1 MQVGDE
7 QIYRRRTY
15 SPSER
20 IRVLEIAKRKQSI
33 RVDIEFLDGEKAG
46 QCENVP
52 GSRLHG
58 PWSTVGVFD
67 RRWANWRRLDSDGL
81 DDVEQGA
88 VLMVLIA
95 LIPEEVAIYDDSPA
109 RHGITVTDVAALE
122 QLMRRPM
129 TAVLDKVEWFD
140 NDGALELS
148 AAGTL
153 LIAEYACAANP
164 PPILDAVTAEEEAAR
179 QHCKHGREYDALDG
193 SGKQMSTPEGEFR
206 WYRKHTRP
214 KHELLRAWCGHRSV
228 TFVERLAA
236 AEAES
241 ERLDILVATLID
253 ALRKHDQNLAEIYE
267 REHEDERVRPETV
280 RPVVDRPLA
289 PWEIPVHEVPARR
302 GRWW

>member
-7 QIYRRRTY
+7 QIYRLRTY

-20 IRVLEIAKRKQSI
+20 IRVLEIEERKQSI
-33 RVDIEFLDGEKAG
+33 RVGIEFLDGEKAG
-46 QCENVP
+46 RRESVP

-58 PWSTVGVFD
+58 PWSTVDAFD
-67 RRWANWRRLDSDGL
+67 RRWANWRRLGGDGL
-81 DDVEQGA
+81 DDVEQSA
-88 VLMVLIA
+88 VLMVLIG
-95 LIPEEVAIYDDSPA
+95 LIPEEVAIYDNSPA
-109 RHGITVTDVAALE
+109 RHGITVTDVEALE

-129 TAVLDKVEWFD
+129 TAVLDEVEWFD

-164 PPILDAVTAEEEAAR
+164 PPILEAVTTEEAASR
-179 QHCKHGREYDALDG
+179 QHCKHGRVYDAFDG
-193 SGKQMSTPEGEFR
+193 SGKQMSTPEGEFS

-253 ALRKHDQNLAEIYE
+253 ALRKHDQNLAAICE
-267 REHEDERVRPETV
+267 REHEEKRVRPEAV

-289 PWEIPVHEVPARR
+289 PWELPVREVPVRR

>member
-7 QIYRRRTY
+7 QIYRLRTY

-20 IRVLEIAKRKQSI
+20 IRVLKIKKRKQST

-46 QCENVP
+46 RRENVP

-58 PWSTVGVFD
+58 PWSTVGAFD
-67 RRWANWRRLDSDGL
+67 RRWANWQRLDGDGL
-81 DDVEQGA
+81 DDVEQSA

-95 LIPEEVAIYDDSPA
+95 LIPEEVAIYDNSPA
-109 RHGITVTDVAALE
+109 RHGITVTDVTALE
-122 QLMRRPM
+122 LLMRKP
-129 TAVLDKVEWFD
+129 TDAVLDKVEWFED
-140 NDGALELS
+140 DSALELS

-164 PPILDAVTAEEEAAR
+164 PPILEAVTAEEAASR
-179 QHCKHGREYDALDG
+179 QHCKHGREYDAFDG
-193 SGKQMSTPEGEFR
+193 SGKQMSTPESEFR

-241 ERLDILVATLID
+241 ERLDILVATLVD
-253 ALRKHDQNLAEIYE
+253 ALRTHDHNLAEIYE
-267 REHEDERVRPETV
+267 REHEDERIRPETV

-289 PWEIPVHEVPARR
+289 PWELPVHEVPVRR